1 MTIGPNG
8 YLDECIETL
17 YVSNDHKL
25 FLLTGQPMQGTRRAY
40 ISAKPFNAFDPQ
52 TLARMKE
59 QAEPLD
65 QNGGRKISITQA
77 GTNLTLRDGM
87 TGTVTNF
94 PVGSLD
100 DDVKEKL
107 GVAAGR
113 NGAEPG
119 GWGKY
124 EGRKTDAE
132 KLRFIKKRKSG
143 VKIGL

>member
-1 MTIGPNG
+1 MKIGPNG
-8 YLDECIETL
+8 YLDECVETL
-17 YVSNDHKL
+17 YVSEDYKL
-25 FLLTGQPMQGTRRAY
+25 FLLTGQPMQGARRAY
-40 ISAKPFNAFDPQ
+40 ISAKPFNAFDPK

-59 QAEPLD
+59 QAEPLPKD
-65 QNGGRKISITQA
+65 NKRRISITQA
-77 GTNLTLRDGM
+77 GTNLTLRDGL

-107 GVAAGR
+107 GVTPRRTG
-113 NGAEPG
+113 GEPG

-124 EGRKTDAE
+124 EGRKTDEE
-132 KLRFIKKRKSG
+132 KLRYIKKRKSG